1 MPIMSKDKFTI
12 FFSWQSDT
20 KGNRK
25 IIKDAIRATCQI
37 QKEKYGYEVEIDEST
52 RNLPGSPSIEEAVLR
67 KISKADIVVCDITP
81 IGTSGQKQMP
91 NSNVVFELGFAMHA
105 LGEEHIILVA
115 KKGDWDVKDLPFDFN
130 HRRIGMFISAKDC
143 DLNFE
148 IDCCI
153 KHCRKNKFLTIKWQ
167 QNMFRRLNETAATL
181 LSRHLQSEEGKA
193 DTRLKATEES
203 TVFFA
208 RRMAAAFPGVRGVVE
223 FTNRCQIIKC
233 LSILLQ
239 SPLKFEHGLERAD
252 TDPVW
257 FFRDGATENI
267 SSFKHIEHKKVLMN
281 VNELLIKRIVVFR
294 DNGRYYGEYVYVE
307 VEADKPCGCYSYNQ
321 DEVNSIVDSMGYYYE
336 EFASFK
342 PAWYLP
348 EKKITRQE
356 YDDNTVVMY
365 GRHWHLNGKAQLRAR
380 YLSPYNFILAAKFS
394 PFNCNEFDRTSGD
407 YFKGMLEGAVTNEQ
421 FNDYMM
427 TFPKKI

>member
-1 MPIMSKDKFTI
+1 MSKDKFI
-12 FFSWQSDT
+12 VFFSWQSDV

-25 IIKDAIRATCQI
+25 IIKDAIRAACQI

-67 KISKADIVVCDITP
+67 KIAKADIVVSDITP
-81 IGTSGQKQMP
+81 IGICGQKQMP
-91 NSNVVFELGFAMHA
+91 NSNVVYELGFAMHA
-105 LGEEHIILVA
+105 LDEKRIILLA
-115 KKGDWDVKDLPFDFN
+115 KKGNWDVKDLPFDFN
-130 HRRIGMFISAKDC
+130 HRRIGMFSSDKDC
-143 DLNFE
+143 NLNFE
-148 IDCCI
+148 IDSCI
-153 KHCRKNKFLTIKWQ
+153 AHCRKNRFLTIDWQ
-167 QNMFRRLNETAATL
+167 NVFRCLKGVAGL
-181 LSRHLQSEEGKA
+181 LPSRYVPSKEGKA
-193 DTRLKATEES
+193 DSKLKATEES

-208 RRMAAAFPGVRGVVE
+208 RRMAAAFPGVRGVAE
-223 FTNRCQIIKC
+223 FMNRRQIIRC
-233 LSILLQ
+233 LSVLLQ
-239 SPLKFEHGLERAD
+239 SPLRFEHGLERAD

-257 FFRDGATENI
+257 FFRDGTTDNI
-267 SSFKHIEHKKVLMN
+267 STFRGIGHKKVLMN

-294 DNGRYYGEYVYVE
+294 DSGRYYGEYVYVE
-307 VEADKPCGCYSYNQ
+307 VEADRPCGCYSYNQ
-321 DEVNSIVDSMGYYYE
+321 DVAKSIVDSLGYYHE
-336 EFASFK
+336 EFAVFR

-348 EKKITRQE
+348 ERKITKQE
-356 YDDNTVVMY
+356 YDDNSTVIY
-365 GRHWHLNGKAQLRAR
+365 GKHRHLNGKAQLRAR